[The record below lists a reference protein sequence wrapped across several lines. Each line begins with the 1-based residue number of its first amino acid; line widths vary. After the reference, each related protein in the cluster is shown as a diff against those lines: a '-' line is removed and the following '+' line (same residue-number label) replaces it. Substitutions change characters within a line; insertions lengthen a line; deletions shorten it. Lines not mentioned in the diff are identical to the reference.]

1 MFSASICSRSRAKVN
16 EQEQIEFILF
26 HLVPP
31 AKRIVCNC
39 CIAPSPVRRIEP
51 RIRCCIAP
59 PVSYGHVLRSFVR
72 LQLPR
77 NVSPKVQPE
86 CCCIASI
93 PRPNPQPRPGFTL
106 KARDNHAFH
115 PLTASIVLS
124 RQQGRWV
131 ETAYASRGRWMARE
145 VEGTRPP
152 CR

>member
-1 MFSASICSRSRAKVN
+1 MISFLCPPGSQSRRHPYIRNGGLKLQSPADAGRTKRNHQHTQKRMFSASIYSRSRAKVN

-31 AKRIVCNC
+31 VKRIVCNC

-59 PVSYGHVLRSFVR
+59 PVPYGHVPRNFVR

-77 NVSPKVQPE
+77 DVSPKVQPE

-93 PRPNPQPRPGFTL
+93 PRPNPHH
-106 KARDNHAFH
+106 ARGS
-115 PLTASIVLS
+115 P
-124 RQQGRWV
+124 
-131 ETAYASRGRWMARE
+131 
-145 VEGTRPP
+145 
-152 CR
+152 